1 MSFSDYFDMEKDI
14 IDENCL
20 ILRIP
25 FKEDYLNKIGAI
37 HGGVIMT
44 LADNASGDLAN
55 SFGMVAPTL
64 SMTTHFLRP
73 IIESKYIY
81 AKAEIL
87 KKGKRIITVDCTVYG
102 DDEKIAATTR
112 TEFAVTKKR

>member
-1 MSFSDYFDMEKDI
+1 
-14 IDENCL
+14 
-20 ILRIP
+20 
-25 FKEDYLNKIGAI
+25 
-37 HGGVIMT
+37 
-44 LADNASGDLAN
+44 
-55 SFGMVAPTL
+55 
-64 SMTTHFLRP
+64 MTTHFLRP

-87 KKGKRIITVDCTVYG
+87 KKGKRIITIDCTVYG